1 MILDVTDSQALQ
13 TVCNEAQLIINCVG
27 PYLKHGADIAT
38 ATLAANASYIDFA
51 NEQSHYNRLQ
61 RLDKTEVKIK
71 IVALPEEIKKIKS
84 ATLYM
89 NSPIFEN
96 ATMKIKEEKR
106 ELEKLEK
113 IGWGLFLVMLGAI
126 WLFPDSIVPEGTF
139 MFGVGIILLGLNLVK
154 YTKGYQVN
162 GFTVFLGIIALIAGL
177 FSLLGRPVDIFPL
190 ILILWGVSIIFGIVR
205 KKRKK
210 SM

>member
-1 MILDVTDSQALQ
+1 MEEN
-13 TVCNEAQLIINCVG
+13 NEI
-27 PYLKHGADIAT
+27 
-38 ATLAANASYIDFA
+38 F
-51 NEQSHYNRLQ
+51 
-61 RLDKTEVKIK
+61 EVKLK
-71 IVALPEEIKKIKS
+71 
-84 ATLYM
+84 
-89 NSPIFEN
+89 
-96 ATMKIKEEKR
+96 EKR

-113 IGWGLFLVMLGAI
+113 IGWGLFLIMLGAI

-154 YTKGYQVN
+154 YTKGYHVN

-190 ILILWGVSIIFGIVR
+190 ILILWGVSIIFGIGR